1 MPREKDQL
9 VVALKQA
16 LNDQPSHRY
25 RKLFTE
31 DTTVQLALLTQK
43 MGLYP
48 YFMPISG
55 QIGPRI
61 IVKGKDT
68 INLGSNNYMGLA
80 NHPEMIKAGCDA
92 LRKYGT
98 GCTGSRFLNG
108 TLEIHIELEAK
119 LAKFFQKEAALC
131 FTTGMQTNLGVISG
145 ITHKGDHI
153 ISDENNHASIIDGCR
168 LSHANTHIYKH
179 DNMEDLKKVLSSLP
193 EKGNR
198 WIISDSIFSMEGNVA
213 QIPRI
218 VELAE
223 KYGARVII
231 DDAHG
236 IGHFGEHGEGICGH
250 LGLMDKIDIL
260 VGTFSKSF
268 ASIGGFC
275 SASLEIIQHLQHHAR
290 SLIFSASMPPAMVA
304 TASKALDIFYND
316 DQGRKRVL
324 QNASILRKGV
334 ELLGFRTVPQKIPTP
349 IIPIIIGDVM
359 KMAYFSKGLLENG
372 VYVNSVIPPASSE
385 AMIRMS
391 VMATHSQKDLKDAL
405 IVLRKEGRKLGLIK

>member
-1 MPREKDQL
+1 MPEENDQL
-9 VVALKQA
+9 SVALKQV
-16 LNDQPSHRY
+16 LNHQPSHSDH
-25 RKLFTE
+25 KLFAE
-31 DTTVQLALLTQK
+31 DTTVQLALLIK
-43 MGLYP
+43 EMGLYP
-48 YFMPISG
+48 YFIPISG

-61 IVKGKDT
+61 IIDGKDT

-92 LRKYGT
+92 MRKYGT

-108 TLEIHIELEAK
+108 TLDIHNELEIK

-145 ITHKGDHI
+145 ITRQGDHI
-153 ISDENNHASIIDGCR
+153 ISDEKNHASIIDGCR
-168 LSHANTHIYKH
+168 LAHADTRIYRH
-179 DNMEDLKKVLSSLP
+179 NNMDDLEKVLAGLP
-193 EKGNR
+193 PQGNR

-223 KYGARVII
+223 RHKARVII

-236 IGHFGEHGEGICGH
+236 IGHFGKHGEGICGH

-275 SASLEIIQHLQHHAR
+275 AAGRDIIQHLQHHAR
-290 SLIFSASMPPAMVA
+290 SLMFSASMPPAMAA
-304 TASKALDIFYND
+304 TAGKALDIFYQD
-316 DQGRKRVL
+316 DEGRKRVL
-324 QNASILRKGV
+324 QNASFLRKGI
-334 ELLGFRTVPQKIPTP
+334 ESLGFRTVPQQIPTP

-359 KMAYFSKGLLENG
+359 KLAYFNKGLLENG
-372 VYVNSVIPPASSE
+372 VYTNPVIPPASSE

-391 VMATHSQKDLKDAL
+391 VMATHRQKDLEDAL
-405 IVLRKEGRKLGLIK
+405 IVLKKEGRKQGLIK

>member
-1 MPREKDQL
+1 MPGEKDQL
-9 VVALKQA
+9 AVALQQVLNKKQS
-16 LNDQPSHRY
+16 NRDQRV
-25 RKLFTE
+25 FTE
-31 DTTVQLALLTQK
+31 DISVQLAILMK
-43 MGLYP
+43 EMGLYP

-61 IVKGKDT
+61 IIDGRDT

-80 NHPEMIKAGCDA
+80 NHPDMIKAGCDA
-92 LRKYGT
+92 MRKYGT

-108 TLEIHIELEAK
+108 TLEIHNELEAK

-168 LSHANTHIYKH
+168 LSRASTHVYKYN
-179 DNMEDLKKVLSSLP
+179 NMDDLKRVLTGLP
-193 EKGNR
+193 EQGNR

-223 KYGARVII
+223 RYSAHVII

-275 SASLEIIQHLQHHAR
+275 AASREIIQHLQHHAR

-304 TASKALDIFYND
+304 TASKALDIFYD
-316 DQGRKRVL
+316 DYKRRKRVL
-324 QNASILRKGV
+324 QNASILRKGI
-334 ELLGFRTVPQKIPTP
+334 ESLGFRTVPQKIPTP
-349 IIPIIIGDVM
+349 IVPIIIGDVM
-359 KMAYFSKGLLENG
+359 KLAYFSKGLLENG
-372 VYVNSVIPPASSE
+372 VYTNPVIPPASSE

-391 VMATHSQKDLKDAL
+391 VMATHSQRDLKDAL
-405 IVLRKEGRKLGLIK
+405 IVLEKEGRKLGLIK

>member
-1 MPREKDQL
+1 MPGNEDQL
-9 VVALKQA
+9 NVALQQV
-16 LNDQPSHRY
+16 LNKRQSHRDH
-25 RKLFTE
+25 KLFTN
-31 DTTVQLALLTQK
+31 DTPVQLALLTK
-43 MGLYP
+43 AMGLYP

-61 IVKGKDT
+61 IIDGKDT

-92 LRKYGT
+92 MRKYGT

-108 TLEIHIELEAK
+108 TLEIHNELEAK

-168 LSHANTHIYKH
+168 LSHADSHVYKH
-179 DNMEDLKKVLSSLP
+179 DSMDDLERVLTGLP
-193 EKGNR
+193 GKGNR

-218 VELAE
+218 VKLA
-223 KYGARVII
+223 KRYGARIII

-236 IGHFGEHGEGICGH
+236 IGHFGDHGEGICGH

-275 SASLEIIQHLQHHAR
+275 AASKEIIQHLQHHAR
-290 SLIFSASMPPAMVA
+290 SLIFSASMPPAMVG
-304 TASKALDIFYND
+304 TASKALDIFYHD
-316 DQGRKRVL
+316 DKGRKRVL
-324 QNASILRKGV
+324 QNASILRKGI
-334 ELLGFRTVPQKIPTP
+334 ECLGFRTVPQKIPTP
-349 IIPIIIGDVM
+349 IVPIIIGDVM

-372 VYVNSVIPPASSE
+372 VYINSVVPPASSE

-391 VMATHSQKDLKDAL
+391 VMATHRQRDLKDAL
-405 IVLRKEGRKLGLIK
+405 IVLEKEGRKLGLIK